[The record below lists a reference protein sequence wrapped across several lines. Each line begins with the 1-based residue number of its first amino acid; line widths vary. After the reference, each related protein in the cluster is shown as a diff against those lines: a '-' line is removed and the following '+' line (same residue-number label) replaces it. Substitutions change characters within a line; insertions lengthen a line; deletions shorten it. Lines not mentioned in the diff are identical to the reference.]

1 MTARVRSTNL
11 ARPKP
16 EPRGKPYRTGIDKR
30 PVPAIEVFR
39 PGPAYGDGPGVVA
52 DHVGDE
58 RFHGG
63 EHKAVYAYAREELDH
78 WETELSRGLSDGF
91 FGENLTTEGVDLEAL
106 LINQRLRVGDEVVL
120 EVSVARKP
128 CSTFAAH
135 LGERGWVR
143 RFTEHGRCGAY
154 LRVVAPGTVR
164 EGDQIEVLEP
174 PAHDIDMRTAFA
186 AAMGDDEAAARVLAA
201 GCLPTMYQDRLA
213 ARTRAG
219 S

>member
-39 PGPAYGDGPGVVA
+39 PGPAYGDGPGVVE
-52 DHVGDE
+52 DHVGDG

-78 WETELSRGLSDGF
+78 WEKELSRGLSDGF
-91 FGENLTTEGVDLEAL
+91 FGENLTTEGIELEAL
-106 LINQRLRVGDEVVL
+106 LLNQRLRVGDDVVL

-128 CSTFAAH
+128 CDTFAAH
-135 LGERGWVR
+135 VAERGWVR
-143 RFTEHGRCGAY
+143 RFTGRGRCGAY
-154 LRVVAPGTVR
+154 LRVVAPGAVR
-164 EGDQIEVLEP
+164 PGDTITVLEP
-174 PAHDIDMRTAFA
+174 PDHDIDLRVAFA
-186 AAMGDDEAAARVLAA
+186 AAMGDDEAATRVLAA
-201 GCLPTMYQDRLA
+201 GCLPRSYHDRLA
-213 ARTRAG
+213 ARVRARG
-219 S
+219 